1 MWHVQSYL
9 PMAKSGSEWNAHDIN
24 KWLMNRGHVVKVM
37 TSKQSKENYEY
48 DGIHVFNR
56 EHDWYFHHDWAD
68 IIFTQLDFAGDV
80 AIDCKQSKKPAVWFA
95 HNTFMYSSVRTHRE
109 LNVVYNSYWNSEE
122 CKYQNN
128 GIVLQP
134 PVDINH
140 YRGEKGDKITLI
152 NLNNN
157 KGANTFYRI
166 AEAMPDKQFLA
177 VQGGYG
183 EQIYKHLQNVEIMP
197 NQSDIRIA
205 YRKTKI
211 LLMPSHYESWGR
223 TATEAMA
230 SGIPVICT
238 DLPGLRENCADAA
251 TYCKQDRI
259 EQWVQAI
266 RNVEENYE
274 ICSNKALQR
283 ANELIPENNLINFE
297 QWVTTLIS

>member
-1 MWHVQSYL
+1 MS
-9 PMAKSGSEWNAHDIN
+9 
-24 KWLMNRGHVVKVM
+24 RGHIVKVM
-37 TSKQSKENYEY
+37 TSKQNNENYEY

-56 EHDWYFHHDWAD
+56 SHNWYFHHDWAD

-80 AIDCKQSKKPAVWFA
+80 AIDCKTSKKPAVWFA

-109 LNVVYNSYWNSEE
+109 LNVVYNSIWNSEI
-122 CKYQNN
+122 CKYANN
-128 GIVLQP
+128 GFVLPP
-134 PVDINH
+134 PVDIAH
-140 YRGEKGDKITLI
+140 YRVQKGDKIALI

-157 KGANTFYRI
+157 KGANMFYQI

-183 EQIYKHLQNVEIMP
+183 QQIYKELPNVEFLA

-205 YRKTKI
+205 YRKTRI
-211 LLMPSHYESWGR
+211 LLMPSQYESWGR

-230 SGIPVICT
+230 SGIPVICS
-238 DLPGLRENCADAA
+238 DLPGLRENCNDAA
-251 TYCKQDRI
+251 TYCKPDRSD
-259 EQWVQAI
+259 EWVRAI

-274 ICSNKALQR
+274 ICSNKALDR

-297 QWVTTLIS
+297 QWVTHLTL